1 MEHFLL
7 IGNNFFNRNHL
18 HPNDS
23 TCKISAC
30 ISFPCR
36 STHSQT
42 LCKLEKTILHLQALT
57 VESRSKTLN
66 SENMVKPPKN
76 KLGTDHVSTRA
87 PSLSILSGICLR
99 IVSCHHPGSSQ
110 DHKSCRAHQILQ
122 RDGRTRAQRSKTQ
135 SFEYRNSENQI
146 VEGGRTTGAGHSS
159 AGSSLSNC

>member
-42 LCKLEKTILHLQALT
+42 LCKLEKTILHLQAVT

-66 SENMVKPPKN
+66 SENMVKPSKN
-76 KLGTDHVSTRA
+76 KLGTDHVLTRA

-135 SFEYRNSENQI
+135 SCEHRNSENQI

>member
-1 MEHFLL
+1 MKRRPYMEHFLL

-42 LCKLEKTILHLQALT
+42 LCKLEKTILHLQAVT

-110 DHKSCRAHQILQ
+110 DHKSCRAHQIL
-122 RDGRTRAQRSKTQ
+122 
-135 SFEYRNSENQI
+135 
-146 VEGGRTTGAGHSS
+146 
-159 AGSSLSNC
+159 